1 MPTAASYAVARVIA
15 LPNIVL
21 PLPVVAELLFGAENS
36 ARFLQNLTR
45 YSELVLWL
53 QWGEKPLHSMPKHA
67 FP

>member
-1 MPTAASYAVARVIA
+1 M
-15 LPNIVL
+15 PNIVL